1 MLMIDGFGTNDVILT
16 VFMFGAT
23 TLFGLVRAHRYPNQD
38 QLTRWMSDHGLNP
51 DASTR
56 RNIAAYLKRTRWIR
70 TVGFLAGFNVPFVW
84 MWITRSAYRVNEV
97 SNYWWVVGFGIG
109 ILLAEIVRPQPHGLA
124 TAAEPRRLAQ
134 YLPDFTRFDRWIL
147 VGLAVLLTLA
157 SIALPVKGIVSP
169 NEASIPR
176 NDVVWYLGMSAVTIV
191 VIVITR
197 LAQELIVRRRQSF
210 DDLHE
215 VQADDAMRSA
225 SIQGLAGLGYGAPMW
240 ICAAMAWDLQV
251 TSQRPF
257 TWILAPAMFLL
268 MAGGLGMLL
277 GFPRLQTRWTVPRAR
292 EA

>member
-1 MLMIDGFGTNDVILT
+1 MHDTDSGHSG
-16 VFMFGAT
+16 
-23 TLFGLVRAHRYPNQD
+23 
-38 QLTRWMSDHGLNP
+38 
-51 DASTR
+51 
-56 RNIAAYLKRTRWIR
+56 RWIVWFAAGTALFHIWANTLGNISELWR
-70 TVGFLAGFNVPFVW
+70 NSIHLALLGGLGFLLYPGLKKKTAVKSPSLLSWVLSGLILSAGFYLVFFEQALHD
-84 MWITRSAYRVNEV
+84 RNEV
-97 SNYWWVVGFGIG
+97 PV
-109 ILLAEIVRPQPHGLA
+109 LLDLIFA
-124 TAAEPRRLAQ
+124 
-134 YLPDFTRFDRWIL
+134 
-147 VGLAVLLTLA
+147 GLAVLLTLA